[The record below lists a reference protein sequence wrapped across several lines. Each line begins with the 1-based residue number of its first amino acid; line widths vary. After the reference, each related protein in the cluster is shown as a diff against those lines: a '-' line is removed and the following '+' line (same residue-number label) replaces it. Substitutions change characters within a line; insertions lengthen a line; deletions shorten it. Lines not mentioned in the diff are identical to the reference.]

1 MLLLGLMSLS
11 SKVNGGRWKVEQFPP
26 GHFAEYQLNKDGSAS
41 LLREKQYYTIGTAPL
56 FKTLVPYSGII
67 HFILILYV
75 AYNGFL

>member
-1 MLLLGLMSLS
+1 MSLS

-67 HFILILYV
+67 YFILILYV
-75 AYNGFL
+75 AYNSFL